1 MTLDMLFSTFEAR
14 IIELVKNLP
23 KANENVSIIICHQTN
38 VELPLEIKETLALR
52 KDIKYFPLESKG
64 VTKSRNFAIS
74 KSIADI
80 ILFCDDDVTY
90 PENLYD
96 IVHQAYMKNNDQDF
110 ITFSYIK
117 TGLGLHKF
125 GSKRYSHNL
134 KSILN
139 VGTIEVTCRR
149 IKLDLVEKWFP
160 EDMGAGSQYYLCDEP
175 VFLSRLI
182 KSGLVGCYEPE
193 VIGEHPPESSGIEFV
208 DVNSLISRLYCF
220 VRIFGSLVGRIMY
233 ILFIIKNYSRFKS
246 STLFYE
252 SLIVLFKKVDHE

>member
-1 MTLDMLFSTFEAR
+1 MTFDMLFSTFGSR

-23 KANENVSIIICHQTN
+23 KVNDNVAIIICHQTN
-38 VELPLEIKETLALR
+38 VELPLEIKEILDLR
-52 KDIKYFPLESKG
+52 KDIKYFSLDSKG

-74 KSIADI
+74 KSNADI

-90 PENLYD
+90 PENLYN
-96 IVHQAYMKNNDQDF
+96 IVCQAYMKNKDQDF

-125 GSKRYSHNL
+125 GSERYSHNL

-149 IKLDLVEKWFP
+149 DKLDLVDKWFP

-175 VFLSRLI
+175 VFLSRLL
-182 KSGLVGCYEPE
+182 KSGLVGCYEPV

-208 DVNSLISRLYCF
+208 DINSLISRLYCF
-220 VRIFGSLVGRIMY
+220 VRIFGSLAGRTIY
-233 ILFIIKNYSRFKS
+233 SLFIIKNYSRFKN
-246 STLFYE
+246 STLFYK
-252 SLIVLFKKVDHE
+252 SLTVVFKKVDRE